1 MYIKSL
7 YFYVLNPNQIFQ
19 SMKKIIHLL
28 TILLIVIFTLQG
40 CQKDADDVIVT
51 PTTNLEVQNFIW
63 KGLNQYYLWQTD
75 VPNLADNRFANQTAL
90 DAFLVNYK
98 VPKDLFDALRVSP
111 TIDRFSWMV
120 DDYTVLEQQL
130 QGTTKNS
137 GVEFGLSYFSGST
150 NEIFGFVRYII
161 PGSDAATKDIKRGDV
176 FTAVNGTPLT
186 VSNYQ
191 SLLFGTN
198 DTFTLNMADII
209 NGTITPNS
217 KTVALTKT
225 VLAEN
230 PILVNKVI
238 TVGAKKIGYMMYNG
252 FYSPYDTQLNDAFGY
267 LKAQGITDFVLDL
280 RYNGG
285 GSVQTATYLASMI
298 TGQFTGKV
306 FAKQQWNTKIN
317 TYFEANNPNSLR
329 NFFTDKIG
337 STPINSVNM
346 TKVYILTTKST
357 ASASELIINGL
368 KPHINVVQIGDVTV
382 GKNVG
387 SVTLYDSPDF
397 GPNNKNTKHKYAMQ
411 PIVLK
416 IVNSDGFGDYFNGLT
431 PTHELKETIS
441 TFGVLG
447 DVNEPLL
454 KAAIGKITG
463 TAKTVQQSAGKQFD
477 FFKDSKSIDGIQ
489 NQMYLEKAPKGLQHA
504 FN

>member
-1 MYIKSL
+1 
-7 YFYVLNPNQIFQ
+7 
-19 SMKKIIHLL
+19 MKKFIPFF
-28 TILLIVIFTLQG
+28 ILLLLLLITAQA
-40 CQKDADDVIVT
+40 CQKDQDDTIVGSSSSIA
-51 PTTNLEVQNFIW
+51 NLEVQNFIW

-75 VPNLADNRFANQTAL
+75 VANLADNRFANQAAL
-90 DAFLVNYK
+90 DAFLTNYK
-98 VPKDLFDALRVSP
+98 VPQNLFDALRVSP

-120 DDYTVLEQQL
+120 DDYVTLEQSL
-130 QGTTKNS
+130 QGISKNN
-137 GVEFGLSYFSGST
+137 GVEFGLSYKPNST
-150 NEIFGFVRYII
+150 TEVFGYVRYII
-161 PGSDAATKDIKRGDV
+161 PGSDASTKDIRRGEI

-186 VSNYQ
+186 TTNYQ

-198 DTFTLNMADII
+198 DNYTLNMADY
-209 NGTITPNS
+209 NGTTFSSNG
-217 KTVALTKT
+217 KTVQLTKT
-225 VLAEN
+225 TLSEN
-230 PILVNKVI
+230 PILIKNVI
-238 TVGAKKIGYMMYNG
+238 TVGAKKIGYLMYNG
-252 FYSPYDTQLNDAFGY
+252 FYADFDSQLNAAFGDF
-267 LKAQGITDFVLDL
+267 KTQGITDLVLDL
-280 RYNGG
+280 RYNSG
-285 GSVQTATYLASMI
+285 GSVRTATYLASMI

-317 TYFEANNPNSLR
+317 SYFETNDPNGLR

-346 TKVYILTTKST
+346 SKVYILTTKSS
-357 ASASELIINGL
+357 ASASELVINGL
-368 KPHINVVQIGDVTV
+368 KPHINVVQIGDVTT

-397 GPNNKNTKHKYAMQ
+397 SATNRNPKHKYAMQ

-454 KAAIGKITG
+454 KLAIAKITG
-463 TAKTVQQSAGKQFD
+463 TGKMTTQSTGTQFN
-477 FFKDSKSIDGIQ
+477 FFRDSKSMNPFG
-489 NQMYLEKAPKGLQHA
+489 NQMYLEKAPAGLQKA
-504 FN
+504 LD

>member
-1 MYIKSL
+1 
-7 YFYVLNPNQIFQ
+7 
-19 SMKKIIHLL
+19 MKKFIPFF
-28 TILLIVIFTLQG
+28 ILLLLLLITAQA
-40 CQKDADDVIVT
+40 CQKDQDDTIVGSSSST
-51 PTTNLEVQNFIW
+51 ANLEVQNFIW

-75 VPNLADNRFANQTAL
+75 VANLADNRFANQAAL
-90 DAFLVNYK
+90 DAFLTNYK
-98 VPKDLFDALRVSP
+98 VPQNLFDALRVSP

-120 DDYTVLEQQL
+120 DDYVTLEQSL
-130 QGTTKNS
+130 QGITKNN
-137 GVEFGLSYFSGST
+137 GVEFGLSYKPNST
-150 NEIFGFVRYII
+150 TEVFGYVRYII
-161 PGSDAATKDIKRGDV
+161 PGSDASTKDIRRGEI

-186 VSNYQ
+186 TTNYQ

-198 DTFTLNMADII
+198 DNYTLNMADY
-209 NGTITPNS
+209 NGTTFSSNG
-217 KTVALTKT
+217 KTVQLTKT
-225 VLAEN
+225 TLSEN
-230 PILVNKVI
+230 PILIKNVI
-238 TVGAKKIGYMMYNG
+238 TVGAKKIGYLMYNG
-252 FYSPYDTQLNDAFGY
+252 FYADFDSQLNAAFGDF
-267 LKAQGITDFVLDL
+267 KTQGITDLVLDL
-280 RYNGG
+280 RYNSG
-285 GSVQTATYLASMI
+285 GSVRTATYLASMI

-317 TYFEANNPNSLR
+317 SYFETNDPNGLR

-346 TKVYILTTKST
+346 SKVYILTTKSS
-357 ASASELIINGL
+357 ASASELVINGL
-368 KPHINVVQIGDVTV
+368 KPHINVVQIGDVTT

-397 GPNNKNTKHKYAMQ
+397 SATNRNPKHKYAMQ

-454 KAAIGKITG
+454 KLAIAKITG
-463 TAKTVQQSAGKQFD
+463 TGKMTTQSTGTQFN
-477 FFKDSKSIDGIQ
+477 FFRDSKSINPFG
-489 NQMYLEKAPKGLQHA
+489 NQMYLDKAPAGLQKA
-504 FN
+504 LD

>member
-1 MYIKSL
+1 
-7 YFYVLNPNQIFQ
+7 
-19 SMKKIIHLL
+19 MKKFIPFF
-28 TILLIVIFTLQG
+28 ILLLLLLITAQA
-40 CQKDADDVIVT
+40 CQKDQDDTIVGSSSST
-51 PTTNLEVQNFIW
+51 ANLEVQNFIW

-75 VPNLADNRFANQTAL
+75 VANLADNRFANQAAL
-90 DAFLVNYK
+90 DAFLTNYK
-98 VPKDLFDALRVSP
+98 VPQNLFDALRVSP

-120 DDYTVLEQQL
+120 DDYVTLEQSL
-130 QGTTKNS
+130 QGITKNN
-137 GVEFGLSYFSGST
+137 GVEFGLSYKPNST
-150 NEIFGFVRYII
+150 TEVFGYVRYII
-161 PGSDAATKDIKRGDV
+161 PGSDASTKDIRRGEI

-186 VSNYQ
+186 TTNYQ

-198 DTFTLNMADII
+198 DNYTLNMADY
-209 NGTITPNS
+209 NGTTFSSNG
-217 KTVALTKT
+217 KTVQLTKT
-225 VLAEN
+225 TLSEN
-230 PILVNKVI
+230 PILIKNVI
-238 TVGAKKIGYMMYNG
+238 TVGTKKIGYLMYNG
-252 FYSPYDTQLNDAFGY
+252 FYADFDSQLNAAFGDF
-267 LKAQGITDFVLDL
+267 KTQGITDLVLDL
-280 RYNGG
+280 RYNSG
-285 GSVQTATYLASMI
+285 GSVRTATYLASMI

-317 TYFEANNPNSLR
+317 SYFETNDPNGLR

-346 TKVYILTTKST
+346 SKVYILTTKSS
-357 ASASELIINGL
+357 ASASELVINGL
-368 KPHINVVQIGDVTV
+368 KPHINVVQIGDVTT

-397 GPNNKNTKHKYAMQ
+397 SATNRNPKHKYAMQ

-454 KAAIGKITG
+454 KLAIAKITG
-463 TAKTVQQSAGKQFD
+463 TGKMTTQSTGTQFN
-477 FFKDSKSIDGIQ
+477 FFRDSKSMNPFG
-489 NQMYLEKAPKGLQHA
+489 NQMYLEKAPAGLQKA
-504 FN
+504 LD